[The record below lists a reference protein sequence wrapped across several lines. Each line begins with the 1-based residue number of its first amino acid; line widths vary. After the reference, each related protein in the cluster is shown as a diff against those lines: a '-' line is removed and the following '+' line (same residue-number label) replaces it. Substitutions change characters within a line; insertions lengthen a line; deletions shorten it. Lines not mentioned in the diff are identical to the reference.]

1 LHLSKSLLQATEE
14 ITISSGSFL
23 VKVPATDTIIAIFR
37 EVHDPRDVNARHPLG
52 SMLFIALAATLCGA
66 KSVVEIADFGEDHEP
81 ELAAIVDLPHGVP
94 SHDCFS
100 RVFRLLDPRELEAAL
115 TRFAQALRAALGLAA
130 PRGVVAV
137 DAKSLRHG
145 YERGRAY
152 MPPLMVGVWDA
163 ETRLSIAAHRASGGD
178 EVGATLDVL
187 KSLAL
192 KGCILTADALH
203 CHPRMAAGV
212 RATGAHY
219 ALGLKGNHGPL
230 HRAALAAFAA
240 ADAAGKA
247 AVYEQ
252 SESGHDRQERRRVS
266 VIAAPADAPAFP
278 ALTALARIEAERQL
292 GNGKIETDTRYVALS
307 KALSPRRV
315 LEVTRAHWSIENH
328 LHWSLDVVFF
338 EDDARTRKNYAP
350 ENLAVIR
357 RMALDILRSH
367 PDKRSISR
375 KMKRA
380 SWRKEFFFDLFAHMR

>member
-1 LHLSKSLLQATEE
+1 MTETLLS
-14 ITISSGSFL
+14 
-23 VKVPATDTIIAIFR
+23 IFR
-37 EVHDPRDVNARHPLG
+37 EVRDPRDVNARHPLP

-66 KSVVEIADFGEDHEP
+66 KSVVDIADFADGHEP
-81 ELAAIVDLPHGVP
+81 TLAEIVDLPHGAP

-100 RVFRLLDPRELEAAL
+100 RVFRLLDPAQLNTAL
-115 TRFAQALRAALGLAA
+115 TRFAQVLRTALAVGA
-130 PRGVVAV
+130 PHGVVAI

-145 YERGRAY
+145 YERGRAH

-163 ETRLSIAAHRASGGD
+163 ETRLSIAAQRAGGGD
-178 EVGATLDVL
+178 EIGATLEVL

-192 KGCILTADALH
+192 KGCIVTADALH

-219 ALGLKGNHGPL
+219 ALGLKGNHRPL
-230 HRAALAAFAA
+230 HRAALAAFAK
-240 ADAAGKA
+240 ADIAGKA

-252 SESGHDRQERRRVS
+252 SERGHDRHERRRVS
-266 VIAAPADAPAFP
+266 VITAPADAPAFP

-292 GNGKIETDTRYVALS
+292 GNGKIETDTRYLALS
-307 KALSPRRV
+307 KRFAPCRV

-367 PDKRSISR
+367 PDTRSLSR

-380 SWRKEFFFDLFAHMR
+380 SWSKEFFFDLFTHMR